1 MEGGDP
7 PDGEAAALEARW
19 RAAEAALRGGPPGP
33 EGWARAAAAAP
44 SLPPTESGAE
54 AAPLGPLLR
63 AAAGPG
69 GLGGRKRRCREAALQ
84 ALRGACERLRAEGL
98 PPSPSDYQSDPSGWE
113 GLAELGARALAVP
126 GIALAPSERAAALGL
141 AGDVLEGRGRA
152 SSNAALLSPALAA
165 ASSLADLPEAR
176 RVVRLASR
184 FHLGGRLGLLQDAL
198 REACRA
204 ETPSESPVW
213 SSGGRGCRALTLSAE
228 LLRHR
233 CGEGGQDE
241 DKDARTLGP
250 SALKA
255 VLPNAAGAWAAARA
269 SEAPRAEALADELAA
284 ALADAA
290 AGGALGFA
298 AIAYSG
304 SSEAG
309 LLSPALQ
316 GLCGAVLHKE
326 SNEVGGRDA
335 GALADAPPSE
345 LWDFLEVASP
355 RVLVPD
361 ALAAAEPSEEDSP
374 SSRPSASSNLAAL
387 EVLGRAA
394 ALARARYRPLLPD
407 EDGTRAPRALALAIH
422 AAAGWTEVAGPPLPR
437 WSSPQLARVSTRTL
451 GLLLSLCRAAG
462 EGQGGGAAAAE
473 ALPAIERLLRPA
485 LRTIAAGA
493 GSTSG
498 DEILAAHTVAFCLQ
512 AAGDC
517 LPTPLV
523 PLAGEAGELSPV
535 VSCSPHFHSEDDNDE
550 TAASWVHLAA
560 KMSLACVSHP
570 TSAIRLRGL
579 AAVQGLLGSVPP
591 QKLAWSRPLLAAEL
605 VRALDTADAEAW
617 APAALVC
624 ATCLPILSPGA
635 AGVGS
640 PSYELARTILRA
652 GEARGGD
659 VRFLAG
665 WILAAAA
672 LFPRLGADSMLHL
685 KRLVPLVMEALGAG
699 GLWASSG
706 LSEVAGQTLEEEA
719 AAVCAGAARLLTA
732 VSRQA
737 WPRMHAHAPAL
748 SRSLVEARSRWE
760 GSEGAGSHPPPWREG
775 LLRDLDG
782 ADRTLGAVLE
792 AFRGHRQCP
801 AGGVEQE
808 DGTLGA
814 LDWQLQEIL
823 DLA

>member
-1 MEGGDP
+1 M
-7 PDGEAAALEARW
+7 
-19 RAAEAALRGGPPGP
+19 
-33 EGWARAAAAAP
+33 
-44 SLPPTESGAE
+44 
-54 AAPLGPLLR
+54 
-63 AAAGPG
+63 
-69 GLGGRKRRCREAALQ
+69 GGRKRRCREAALR

-98 PPSPSDYQSDPSGWE
+98 PPSPSDHHSEPSGWE

-126 GIALAPSERAAALGL
+126 GIDLAPSERAAALGL
-141 AGDVLEGRGRA
+141 AGDVLEGRGKA
-152 SSNAALLSPALAA
+152 CSNAALLPPALAA
-165 ASSLADLPEAR
+165 ASSLADEPEAR
-176 RVVRLASR
+176 RVVRLSSR
-184 FHLGGRLGLLQDAL
+184 LHLGGRLGLLEDAL
-198 REACRA
+198 QEACRA

-213 SSGGRGCRALTLSAE
+213 SPGGRGCRALALSAE
-228 LLRHR
+228 LLRPR
-233 CGEGGQDE
+233 RGEAGQNE
-241 DKDARTLGP
+241 DKDARPLGP
-250 SALKA
+250 SALQA
-255 VLPNAAGAWAAARA
+255 VLPGAAGAWAAARA
-269 SEAPRAEALADELAA
+269 SGAPRAETLADELAA
-284 ALADAA
+284 ALAEAA

-298 AIAYSG
+298 ATAYSG

-316 GLCGAVLHKE
+316 GLCGAVLLHE
-326 SNEVGGRDA
+326 DSDEGGGRDSD
-335 GALADAPPSE
+335 ALADPPPSE
-345 LWDFLEVASP
+345 FWDFLEAASP

-374 SSRPSASSNLAAL
+374 SSRPSASSTLAAL

-407 EDGTRAPRALALAIH
+407 ESGTRGPRALAFAIH

-437 WSSPQLARVSTRTL
+437 WSSPQLAGIAARTL
-451 GLLLSLCRAAG
+451 GCLLSLRRAAE
-462 EGQGGGAAAAE
+462 EGQGAPAAAAE

-485 LRTIAAGA
+485 LRTIAEGA
-493 GSTSG
+493 GSASG

-512 AAGDC
+512 VAGDC
-517 LPTPLV
+517 QPTPLV
-523 PLAGEAGELSPV
+523 PLAGEGGELAPV
-535 VSCSPHFHSEDDNDE
+535 VSRSPHSPSADDNDE
-550 TAASWVHLAA
+550 TTASWVHLAA

-605 VRALDTADAEAW
+605 VRSLETADAEAW

-640 PSYELARTILRA
+640 PCYELARTILRA

-659 VRFLAG
+659 ARFLTG
-665 WILAAAA
+665 WVPAAAA

-685 KRLVPLVMEALGAG
+685 KRLVPLLMEALGAG

-706 LSEVAGQTLEEEA
+706 LSGVAGQALEKEA

-748 SRSLVEARSRWE
+748 SRSLAESRGRLE
-760 GSEGAGSHPPPWREG
+760 GVEGAGSHPPPWREG
-775 LLRDLDG
+775 LLRDLDE
-782 ADRTLGAVLE
+782 ADRALGAVVE
-792 AFRGHRQCP
+792 AFRGHRRSP
-801 AGGVEQE
+801 AGGGEQE

-814 LDWQLQEIL
+814 LDWQVQEIL